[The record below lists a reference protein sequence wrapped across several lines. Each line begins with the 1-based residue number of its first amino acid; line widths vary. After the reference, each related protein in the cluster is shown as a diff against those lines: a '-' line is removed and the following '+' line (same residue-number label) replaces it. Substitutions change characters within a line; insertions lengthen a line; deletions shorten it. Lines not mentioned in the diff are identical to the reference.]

1 MQHNIK
7 QINHKNCPCYLFNDI
22 VNDMVKIKNFNP
34 RLEINKLSFKS
45 VFRSNIYYIN
55 YNTMQ
60 SPDYVNIDDSDFLY
74 FIFNNVDGCI
84 EEKNGIIY
92 QVFTSI
98 DENKESLKNYTKL
111 WKETKSQN
119 KAISNVEPNKY
130 RKDFMKFRFESDN
143 DLPLG
148 KTHS

>member
-1 MQHNIK
+1 
-7 QINHKNCPCYLFNDI
+7 
-22 VNDMVKIKNFNP
+22 
-34 RLEINKLSFKS
+34 
-45 VFRSNIYYIN
+45 
-55 YNTMQ
+55 MQ

-84 EEKNGIIY
+84 EEKNGIIC

-98 DENKESLKNYTKL
+98 DENKKSLKNRTKL

-119 KAISNVEPNKY
+119 KAISDVEPNKY
-130 RKDFMKFRFESDN
+130 RKDFMKIRFESDN